1 MYEWS
6 NEVGYEADIATLRK
20 EYPGLT
26 TFEQYLRNHGWDRVR
41 GKREFAS
48 ANQAEA
54 EGWRVRCAASFYPLT
69 SKLWASRTIPSQQIK
84 ALTAAQPRVSQ
95 GGGTGDRGAWAR
107 RPRSSQRR

>member
-48 ANQAEA
+48 AN
-54 EGWRVRCAASFYPLT
+54 
-69 SKLWASRTIPSQQIK
+69 
-84 ALTAAQPRVSQ
+84 
-95 GGGTGDRGAWAR
+95 
-107 RPRSSQRR
+107 